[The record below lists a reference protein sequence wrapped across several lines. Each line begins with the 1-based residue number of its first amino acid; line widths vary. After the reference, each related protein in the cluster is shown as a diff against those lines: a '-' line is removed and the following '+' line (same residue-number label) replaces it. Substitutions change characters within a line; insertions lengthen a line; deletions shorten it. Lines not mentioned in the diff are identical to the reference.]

1 MGSVARSLRRDA
13 GLPAGVTRTVDNA
26 LQQILTVDVDD
37 AVDVAGAT
45 VQQIG
50 LTVKDF
56 TKTPIDFKV
65 RLAAGIFRDA
75 ARTIVATGAGDPDGT
90 LSNPTAGLIV
100 AGSGTAAVEIETDV
114 NGRFAC
120 DMNLTGGA
128 APQTLF
134 FGPLAAVS
142 GSPLLD
148 LQEFD
153 SVTYNP

>member
-1 MGSVARSLRRDA
+1 MGSIARSLRRDA
-13 GLPAGVTRTVDNA
+13 GLPGSVTRTLDNA

-37 AVDVAGAT
+37 SPDVAGVT
-45 VQQIG
+45 VAPVG

-56 TKTPIDFKV
+56 TKDPIDFKV

-75 ARTIVATGAGDPDGT
+75 ARTIPATGAGDPDGT
-90 LSNPTAGLIV
+90 FTNPTAGTIV
-100 AGSGTAAVEIETDV
+100 AGLGTSAIEIETDV
-114 NGRFAC
+114 AGRFAC

-134 FGPLAAVS
+134 FGPLAAIS
-142 GSPLLD
+142 GSPVLD

-153 SVTYNP
+153 SVTYDP